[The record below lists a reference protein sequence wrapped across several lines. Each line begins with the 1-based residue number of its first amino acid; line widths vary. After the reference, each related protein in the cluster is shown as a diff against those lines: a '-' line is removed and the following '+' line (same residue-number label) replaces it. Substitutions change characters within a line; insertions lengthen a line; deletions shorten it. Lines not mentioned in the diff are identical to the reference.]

1 MTSDHPAKVN
11 PPGPSAAVRPSAA
24 DHIRAWAGL
33 LLAALPSAA
42 VLTVLLY
49 GLGLAMEFPIPG
61 ILAIVW
67 LVICVALAACCFL
80 GVTARRRLAG
90 ALGVRP
96 PDHDE
101 QPVLWAAW
109 QRVAGRAA
117 VPAGAYS
124 LWVRT
129 GDRELALP
137 HRMIAVGG
145 AADLP
150 PAQLAAVLA
159 QALGGHLH
167 SRTAVC
173 QLIFRL
179 YNLPLVGLERI
190 LLSGPAA
197 AGAWVTRQLSPGAAR
212 PVGMGWNM
220 ISRILVACPAIAAS
234 TVIVGLPAAVLLRA
248 APEVAAC
255 ALVPIVRRIE
265 FGADRVAVDLRYG
278 PDLGAALWDG
288 ALYAQES
295 AALYALSVSAWSP
308 HPTPDERVRRIR
320 NRLDELARAGYVPG

>member
-1 MTSDHPAKVN
+1 MTSS
-11 PPGPSAAVRPSAA
+11 GPSAALRPSAA

-49 GLGLAMEFPIPG
+49 GLGLAMDFSIPG

-67 LVICVALAACCFL
+67 LVICVAAATGCFL
-80 GVTARRRLAG
+80 GAGQRRLAG
-90 ALGVRP
+90 ALGIRP

-109 QRVAGRAA
+109 QRVAGRAG

-129 GDRELALP
+129 DGRELALP
-137 HRMIAVGG
+137 HRMIAVS
-145 AADLP
+145 DVTELP
-150 PAQLAAVLA
+150 PAEVEAVLA
-159 QALGGHLH
+159 QALGGHFH
-167 SRTAVC
+167 SRTALC
-173 QLIFRL
+173 QLVFRL

-190 LLSGPAA
+190 LLSGPAT
-197 AGAWVTRQLSPGAAR
+197 AGAWLTRQLSPGAAR
-212 PVGMGWNM
+212 PVGMGWNA
-220 ISRILVACPAIAAS
+220 ISRILVACPVIAAS
-234 TVIVGLPAAVLLRA
+234 TVIVGLPAAVALRV

-255 ALVPIVRRIE
+255 ALVPIARRIE
-265 FGADRVAVDLRYG
+265 FGADRVAVDLGYG
-278 PDLGAALWDG
+278 PDLGAALWNR
-288 ALYAQES
+288 ALRVQES

-308 HPTPDERVRRIR
+308 HPAPDERVRHIR
-320 NRLDELARAGYVPG
+320 DRLDELARAGYPPR